1 MNIPFEARKL
11 PSLNALRAFEAAARH
26 LSFKAAASELN
37 VSQSAVSHQIKTLE
51 NQLGF
56 SLFARHPRAVKLTMR
71 GQIYYPILR
80 EAFDQI
86 AEGTNIMLNKT
97 SQTVMNIQVYST
109 FTTRWLLPR
118 LKGFQESNKNIQVH
132 LHTSQSNTDF
142 HHDSVDLGILIGQA
156 NNLSLHYDHL
166 FDSELFPV
174 CSPDYL
180 AKNGPIESPRD
191 LAKHSLLQVYPSP
204 DDWPNWL
211 AEQQNVL
218 LKLNPNMQLHMESY
232 NDAFESAAQGLGIA
246 LGQQPYLSRELADGS
261 LVELFPEQRVKNPNH
276 WYLACRV
283 EQQQRPKIEI
293 FRQWILSE
301 IAKDSE
307 LHTNTESTS

>member
-37 VSQSAVSHQIKTLE
+37 VSQSAISHQIKTLE
-51 NQLGF
+51 SQLGF

-71 GQIYYPILR
+71 GQMYYPILR

-86 AEGTNIMLNKT
+86 AEGTNVMLNKT

-118 LKGFQESNKNIQVH
+118 LNSFQESHENIQIH

-142 HHDSVDLGILIGQA
+142 QHDSVDLGILIGQA
-156 NNLSLHYDHL
+156 NNPSLHYDHL

-174 CSPDYL
+174 CSPAYL
-180 AKNGPIESPRD
+180 RKNGPIKLPRN
-191 LAKHSLLQVYPSP
+191 LAQHSLLQVYPSA

-211 AEQQNVL
+211 AAQPDIL
-218 LKLNPNMQLHMESY
+218 LKLNPHMQLHMESY
-232 NDAFESAAQGLGIA
+232 NDAFDSAIQGLGIA
-246 LGQQPYLSRELADGS
+246 LGQQPFLGRELADGS
-261 LVELFPEQRVKNPNH
+261 LVELFPGQRVKNPNR
-276 WYLACRV
+276 WYLACRI
-283 EQQQRPKIEI
+283 EHQQSPKIEA

-301 IAKDSE
+301 IAQDSQIHRAAE
-307 LHTNTESTS
+307 